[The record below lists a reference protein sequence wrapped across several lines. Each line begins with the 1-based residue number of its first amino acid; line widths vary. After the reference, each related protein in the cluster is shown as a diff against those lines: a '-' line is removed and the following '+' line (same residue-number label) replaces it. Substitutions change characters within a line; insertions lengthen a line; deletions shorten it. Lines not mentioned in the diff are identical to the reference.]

1 MHTHTHKVFECFN
14 RDRLFLERGG
24 FLYSMKGEIWV
35 GYVSKLCKKNMT
47 HFSRD
52 RFPGGIFV
60 GIFEGRH
67 GHEVVFLLSIVQ
79 MILLV
84 NGVLFTLFSRWFS
97 GGVLGCPRNLVN
109 G

>member
-1 MHTHTHKVFECFN
+1 
-14 RDRLFLERGG
+14 
-24 FLYSMKGEIWV
+24 MKGEIWV

-67 GHEVVFLLSIVQ
+67 RHEVYEVVFFLSITPQ
-79 MILLV
+79 
-84 NGVLFTLFSRWFS
+84 NGGFGSDDFTCQRGAFH
-97 GGVLGCPRNLVN
+97 VV
-109 G
+109 